1 MGPQH
6 LGLAADFLGKAFGSA
21 ILRTDRQMMMPNSSD
36 HTPAGWLAFELS
48 VLRRLRFRSVVNP
61 LAGEPDLDAALKRW
75 DVRVAVNDPAQWAW
89 IKGIARVENNAER
102 LTEEDVTRLLEDVY
116 VPGYRLRNPALARR
130 FGETD
135 AWWFDNLRASAEQLA
150 GDSKQALALTLGML
164 VGDYALSFDAETRE
178 LRQPLA
184 RVFRRLWETLPAPVN
199 NKQRN
204 VSANKDPRQFIA
216 EERGDLL
223 FLRLPRAGRN
233 GARRTS
239 LAAWR
244 EEWVRGGE
252 DFWPEHERTRAGKL
266 DAPVE
271 TKQQYL
277 RLVEDLL
284 ATATHIR
291 AWAIAHVESGH
302 VTTEELVETIRRVRK
317 VETIYIK
324 DFSELMGARAAIITS
339 L

>member
-1 MGPQH
+1 MMSH
-6 LGLAADFLGKAFGSA
+6 TAA
-21 ILRTDRQMMMPNSSD
+21 

-75 DVRVAVNDPAQWAW
+75 DARVAVNDPSQWAW

-102 LTEEDVTRLLEDVY
+102 LTEEDVARLLEDVY
-116 VPGYRLRNPALARR
+116 VPGYRLRNPALSHW

-150 GDSKQALALTLGML
+150 GDTKQALALALGML

-178 LRQPLA
+178 LRQPLS
-184 RVFRRLWETLPAPVN
+184 RVFRRLWETTPAPVN
-199 NKQRN
+199 NNQRN

-216 EERGDLL
+216 EERGELL
-223 FLRLPRAGRN
+223 FLRLPPPGRN
-233 GARRTS
+233 GAVGRTA
-239 LAAWR
+239 LANWR
-244 EEWVRGGE
+244 EEWVRGGA
-252 DFWPEHERTRAGKL
+252 DFWPEHTRTRAGKL
-266 DAPVE
+266 DAHVE

-277 RLVEDLL
+277 HLVEELL

-291 AWAIAHVESGH
+291 TWAIAHAEAGL
-302 VTTEELVETIRRVRK
+302 VTTEEVVEAVRRVRK
-317 VETIYIK
+317 VETIYTK
-324 DFSELMGARAAIITS
+324 DFSELMGARASIITA